1 MDSVDEVYGNVREE
15 MGVLFVNKFHML
27 KEGDYHFEIVRGNLS
42 SPMLL
47 PNVLLTEQ
55 SLSLR
60 VLSCFS
66 RECSVSVGDWLV

>member
-1 MDSVDEVYGNVREE
+1 
-15 MGVLFVNKFHML
+15 ML

-66 RECSVSVGDWLV
+66 RECSMSVGDWLV